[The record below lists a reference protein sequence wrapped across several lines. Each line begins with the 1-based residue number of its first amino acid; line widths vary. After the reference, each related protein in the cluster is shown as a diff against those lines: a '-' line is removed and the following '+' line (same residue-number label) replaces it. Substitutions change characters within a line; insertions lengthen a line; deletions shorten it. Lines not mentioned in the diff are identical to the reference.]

1 MSHKNDVSQ
10 IFSLFKS
17 QVDNLFNSSIKIL
30 RTDGGTKFKP
40 IFTIFPH
47 ITHQISCPYTPQQ
60 NGVAKRKHRHIIELS
75 LAIFTQSSVPIS
87 YWDEIFATMIY
98 LINRIPTTTT

>member
-60 NGVAKRKHRHIIELS
+60 NGVAERKHRHIIEFHL
-75 LAIFTQSSVPIS
+75 P
-87 YWDEIFATMIY
+87 Y
-98 LINRIPTTTT
+98 LLNLPFLPVIGMKYLLL